1 MGNTKPKTFKTRT
14 GKFKKGYYFI
24 DVWSRHSPFYRFYLS
39 RTAANAKRINNSSF
53 VLEYF
58 EALPD
63 GAIVNID

>member
-1 MGNTKPKTFKTRT
+1 MANTKPKTFKTRT

-24 DVWSRHSPFYRFYLS
+24 DTWSRDSTFYRFYLS
-39 RTAANAKRINNSSF
+39 RTAANAKRIYNSSF

-63 GAIVNID
+63 GAIVKKD